1 VNQTSEVAMEQPWL
15 EEEDA
20 LKWVLLA
27 ETELEMTEPSKNFG
41 DKLARMYP
49 LQWKHPNEGE
59 DPRVR
64 LHGRTR
70 PITKP
75 EDLEEHFEEQ
85 IPRAKERRSAAMKRE
100 REEKRKEKLKVDQ
113 VGRALDGGT
122 SIMKLPR

>member
-1 VNQTSEVAMEQPWL
+1 VNQTSEMAMGQPWL
-15 EEEDA
+15 EEENA

-41 DKLARMYP
+41 DRLERMYP

-59 DPRVR
+59 DPRVW
-64 LHGRTR
+64 LHGRSR

-75 EDLEEHFEEQ
+75 TLEEHFKEQ
-85 IPRAKERRSAAMKRE
+85 ISRAKEQRSATTKKE
-100 REEKRKEKLKVDQ
+100 REEKRKRNLKVDQ
-113 VGRALDGGT
+113 VVRAVDGGT